1 MKIHLSKKDQ
11 SLLIGLAGII
21 ILAVAWLLIYNPLN
35 EKTNKIEMG
44 NIELKAKSDLYQSI
58 NANLSQYEQDID
70 DMKEDIAAISNQ
82 YPVHISREDEIM
94 FLANMEN
101 MYSAD
106 LVVENITMSVVEEII
121 VENKETADTAVLPDT
136 AVESTESPETSVE
149 NAEEVQSI
157 PVTEVHLYKQPVN
170 YTFRCTYKGVKEMI
184 QYLFAQTNKKEIE
197 GMSLAFDSETG
208 NLMGALD
215 LNQFYMVGIDK
226 DYQSIKVPALPK
238 GVKDVF
244 HTISGAGVNA
254 VTDFEETDEAA
265 EAAEE

>member
-21 ILAVAWLLIYNPLN
+21 ILAVAWLLIYNPIN
-35 EKTNKIEMG
+35 EETNKIEMG
-44 NIELKAKSDLYQSI
+44 NIELKAKADLYQSI

-121 VENKETADTAVLPDT
+121 VENAETAASLDTVA
-136 AVESTESPETSVE
+136 ESTESPDASGE
-149 NAEEVQSI
+149 NAEEV
-157 PVTEVHLYKQPVN
+157 HLYRQPVN
-170 YTFRCTYKGVKEMI
+170 YTFRCTYKGAKEMI

-226 DYQSIKVPALPK
+226 EYQSIKVPTLPR

-265 EAAEE
+265 EAAE